1 MYQTTFTKYI
11 YRNGILI
18 NTFNSQVDFNN
29 DDNENLIIGNWA
41 INDANTFEGYLD
53 DLRIYNRVLSGAEVQ
68 KLYDS
73 KDSKYIENGLISGS
87 TDEYF
92 VFKYNPERAVSE
104 QTKYTIN
111 FPQDTECDILVVGG
125 AGYVGGGIVDKLE
138 HKHQVTVYDS
148 LIYENEFRKNVNFI
162 YGDIRDYSKLNKI
175 LKNYDAVVWLAALVG
190 DGACSINPTLT
201 YEINSESV
209 KNLVSNFKGKII
221 FFSTCSVYGAQEG
234 VLSEESEVN
243 PLSEYAKSKLV
254 AEDILNN
261 SDAIIFRLGT
271 LFGIGDEFSRI
282 RLDLVV
288 NVLVTKALIDKKMSV
303 FGGEQWRPLLHVKDV
318 ANAVDHTI
326 ESSLKGVYN
335 LHYKNFRI
343 SEIADLIKD
352 KISNVEIVTT
362 PLPFQDARN
371 YQVSSEKFKL
381 ASNFEAEVSLEKGI
395 IEVFDLISSGRIKDI
410 NNPRYSNHDFLK
422 TFGVN

>member
-1 MYQTTFTKYI
+1 MM
-11 YRNGILI
+11 N
-18 NTFNSQVDFNN
+18 
-29 DDNENLIIGNWA
+29 
-41 INDANTFEGYLD
+41 
-53 DLRIYNRVLSGAEVQ
+53 
-68 KLYDS
+68 
-73 KDSKYIENGLISGS
+73 
-87 TDEYF
+87 
-92 VFKYNPERAVSE
+92 
-104 QTKYTIN
+104 
-111 FPQDTECDILVVGG
+111 ILVVGG

-254 AEDILNN
+254 AEDILTN

-352 KISNVEIVTT
+352 KIGNVEIITT

-395 IEVFDLISSGRIKDI
+395 DEVYNLISSGRVKDI
-410 NNPRYSNHDFLK
+410 NNPRYSNHNFLK